1 MTHPLLA
8 HLVSQLTR
16 LPGIGPKMAERIT
29 FHLLRANDEEFD
41 QLLRALQAVRSRLHY
56 CQTCFNFTEA
66 AECPI
71 CRDLQRE
78 PKMLCVVEYPQD
90 VAVLE
95 RTQAF
100 RGRYHVL
107 QGALSPMDGVG
118 PDQIKTKELL
128 QRLQQGAVQEVII
141 ATDADVP
148 GETTATY
155 LAQLIKPL
163 GVKVTRLGSGLP
175 MGGSVE
181 YADDV
186 TLIRALEGRREL

>member
-1 MTHPLLA
+1 MSHPIVARLIA
-8 HLVSQLTR
+8 QLTR

-29 FHLLRANDEEFD
+29 FHLLRAPSEEVGA
-41 QLLRALQAVRSRLHY
+41 LLEAIHTARTRLHY
-56 CQTCFNFTEA
+56 CSTCFNFTEA
-66 AECPI
+66 EECPI
-71 CRDLQRE
+71 CRDIARNPVL
-78 PKMLCVVEYPQD
+78 LCVVEYPQD

-100 RGRYHVL
+100 QGRYHVL
-107 QGALSPMDGVG
+107 HGALSPMDGVG
-118 PDQIKTKELL
+118 PDQIRTKELL
-128 QRLQQGAVQEVII
+128 RRLQQGHIQEVIL

-175 MGGSVE
+175 MGGNLE

-186 TLIRALEGRREL
+186 TLTRALEGRREL

>member
-1 MTHPLLA
+1 MTHPILTR
-8 HLVSQLTR
+8 LVAQLTR
-16 LPGIGPKMAERIT
+16 LPGIGPKMAERIA
-29 FHLLRANDEEFD
+29 FHLLRALDGEVE
-41 QLLRALQAVRSRLHY
+41 QLLQAIRDARVRLHY

-66 AECPI
+66 EECRI
-71 CRDLQRE
+71 CRDLQRKPE
-78 PKMLCVVEYPQD
+78 LLCVVEYPQG
-90 VAVLE
+90 VSVLE

-100 RGRYHVL
+100 QGRYHVL
-107 QGALSPMDGVG
+107 HGALSPMDGVG

-128 QRLQQGAVQEVII
+128 NRLQQGQIQEVIL

-175 MGGSVE
+175 MGGNLE

-186 TLIRALEGRREL
+186 TLTRHYCPVKYR